1 MILNR
6 LLVAAALLLVATFA
20 QAQEPVA
27 QPPLVEEALTPATGQ
42 PLPDGVAFPAM
53 GFGTFMSSSQLTFE
67 IVNAPPFRFTG
78 QVEMDGRNGAFFADE
93 IDDDTAL
100 GSDDGIFAWA
110 ATYGGVF
117 AGFGQADNRII
128 DVDGFANWGNPG
140 STVDYDTSGFIGG
153 ALIGKQFKIGGVPL
167 RIELDGMVGKVSA
180 TSNRLDPEG
189 LDETVQSACCQ
200 IATARAGIEQPV
212 GAATIFAA
220 GGLAAARIEHSV
232 TDIDFGPN
240 MPPRMDP
247 DDSFRDRSTAIGW
260 GIGLGV
266 EAPLAEAWT
275 VRLEGSYLDF
285 GRSTHDVNRSGD
297 GRCGPGMP
305 RRPCPYTIEH
315 QLGIVRMAIMHRFG
329 R

>member
-1 MILNR
+1 MSLNR
-6 LLVAAALLLVATFA
+6 LLVAVALLLVAA
-20 QAQEPVA
+20 PARAQEPAVH
-27 QPPLVEEALTPATGQ
+27 PPRVGEALTPVADQ
-42 PLPDGVAFPAM
+42 PLPNGAVPPAT
-53 GFGTFMSSSQLTFE
+53 GLGTFAASSPLTFE
-67 IVNAPPFRFTG
+67 IVSAPPFRFAG
-78 QVEMDGRNGAFFADE
+78 HIGMNGRGGPFFADE
-93 IDDDTAL
+93 VDDDTAL

-110 ATYGGVF
+110 GTYVGVF
-117 AGFGQADNRII
+117 AGFGQADNRIV
-128 DVDGFANWGNPG
+128 DVDGFANWGHPG
-140 STVDYDTSGFIGG
+140 STVDYDTSGFVGG
-153 ALIGKQFKIGGVPL
+153 ALIGKQLKIGGVPL
-167 RIELDGMVGKVSA
+167 RIEFDGMVGSVSG

-189 LDETVQSACCQ
+189 LDETVQSACCR

-212 GAATIFAA
+212 GTATVFVS

-247 DDSFRDRSTAIGW
+247 DDSFRDRSTASGCVIGF
-260 GIGLGV
+260 GV
-266 EAPLAEAWT
+266 EAPLADAWT
-275 VRLEGSYLDF
+275 VRLDGSYLDF

-315 QLGIVRMAIMHRFG
+315 QLGTVRMAIMHRFG